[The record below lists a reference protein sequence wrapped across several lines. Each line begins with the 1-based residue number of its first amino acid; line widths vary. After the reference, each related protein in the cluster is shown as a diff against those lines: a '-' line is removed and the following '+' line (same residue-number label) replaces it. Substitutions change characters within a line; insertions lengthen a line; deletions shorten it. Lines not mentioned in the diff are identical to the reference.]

1 MKNLRVVGNVRK
13 FVNAVAEKEDGN
25 GGAVFVAARG
35 GDNVTVVVA
44 FFADGGTPQNVVRI
58 IIKMSDKRI
67 SGAARIQDDMQPR
80 SVVAGVP
87 TLRVKNLARGE
98 GGEVKGTPR
107 GEGDVFRDRETVGGG
122 ESGAETRETAG
133 TARDRDARDFINGD
147 LRFAEQIL
155 DEGEE
160 SAFLSA
166 SAWFGAREDAV
177 AGGEGGLAEASRGF
191 NGEDGRLC
199 H

>member
-1 MKNLRVVGNVRK
+1 
-13 FVNAVAEKEDGN
+13 
-25 GGAVFVAARG
+25 
-35 GDNVTVVVA
+35 
-44 FFADGGTPQNVVRI
+44 
-58 IIKMSDKRI
+58 
-67 SGAARIQDDMQPR
+67 MQPR
-80 SVVAGVP
+80 FAVAGVP

-107 GEGDVFRDRETVGGG
+107 GEGDVFRNRETVGGG

-133 TARDRDARDFINGD
+133 TARDNNAGKFINRH

-160 SAFLSA
+160 FAFLSA
-166 SAWFGAREDAV
+166 SAWFGAHEETV